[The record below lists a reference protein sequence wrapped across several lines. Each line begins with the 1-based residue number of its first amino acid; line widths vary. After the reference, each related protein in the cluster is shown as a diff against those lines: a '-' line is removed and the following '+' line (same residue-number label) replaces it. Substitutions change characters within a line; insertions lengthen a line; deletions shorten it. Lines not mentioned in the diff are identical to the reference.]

1 MIIDIVLVSTTLAI
15 ASSISYALWNSR
27 RNEDTRIRRVI
38 GLALFGAISIMLA
51 KLIQLVVLV
60 VSGDTTGSSPIV
72 VYSTVAATIVVAVGI
87 SLLAIS
93 LLDMVMIGKHL
104 WPKEATMEATT
115 ESVAVAEPES
125 DEDRNLES
133 DLELESMPAILF
145 RRDAPLLDTKV
156 SSVFLNNGV
165 EDLLGFTREEMQSD
179 PHFVSWL
186 MHPEDRQDFFNGDE
200 RLATAGSEAV
210 FDHRLK
216 HKNGSYR
223 WIRTVMKRIDNQAG
237 AFKEIVGCCLD
248 VTDLKEAEEQLL
260 SILGSDPC
268 TLIPEDEVI

>member
-1 MIIDIVLVSTTLAI
+1 MIIDIVLVATTLAI
-15 ASSISYALWNSR
+15 ASSISYALWKSR
-27 RNEDTRIRRVI
+27 RNEDSRIRRVI

-51 KLIQLVVLV
+51 KLAQLTVLV
-60 VSGDTTGSSPIV
+60 ISGDTSGNSPLV
-72 VYSTVAATIVVAVGI
+72 VYSTIAATIVVAVGI

-93 LLDMVMIGKHL
+93 LLDMVMLGKHL
-104 WPKEATMEATT
+104 WPKEAATEGT
-115 ESVAVAEPES
+115 ALAKPDSN
-125 DEDRNLES
+125 EDPAL
-133 DLELESMPAILF
+133 DADIELESMPAILF
-145 RRDAPLLDTKV
+145 RRDAPLVDTKV

-165 EDLLGFTREEMQSD
+165 ENLLGFTREEMQSD
-179 PHFVSWL
+179 PHFVTWL

-216 HKNGSYR
+216 HRNGSYR
-223 WIRTVMKRIDNQAG
+223 WIRTVMKRIDDQAG

-260 SILGSDPC
+260 SILGTDPC